1 MLPRLKGKLDGV
13 ALRVPVPDGS
23 LIDFSCRLAE
33 RPDAAAIN
41 AAVARAA
48 AGDLQRIVEYSERP
62 LVSTDII
69 GNPHSSIFDAL
80 STQAAGDGFARVVAW
95 YDNEWGYSQR
105 VVDLLFLLAGTGAQP
120 VRRES

>member
-23 LIDFSCRLAE
+23 LIDFTCRLAG
-33 RPDAAAIN
+33 RPGVAEIN
-41 AAVARAA
+41 AAVERAA
-48 AGDLQRIVEYSERP
+48 AAELTSIVEYSTRP

-80 STQAAGDGFARVVAW
+80 STQALGDGFVRVVAW

-105 VVDLLFLLAGTGAQP
+105 VVDLLLPA
-120 VRRES
+120 RRRTERSP

>member
-1 MLPRLKGKLDGV
+1 MTVD
-13 ALRVPVPDGS
+13 
-23 LIDFSCRLAE
+23 
-33 RPDAAAIN
+33 N
-41 AAVARAA
+41 AAVALAA
-48 AGDLQRIVEYSERP
+48 AGDLARIVEYSTRP

-80 STQAAGDGFARVVAW
+80 STQAIGDGFARVVAW

-105 VVDLLFLLAGTGAQP
+105 VVDLLFLLSRFAAQP